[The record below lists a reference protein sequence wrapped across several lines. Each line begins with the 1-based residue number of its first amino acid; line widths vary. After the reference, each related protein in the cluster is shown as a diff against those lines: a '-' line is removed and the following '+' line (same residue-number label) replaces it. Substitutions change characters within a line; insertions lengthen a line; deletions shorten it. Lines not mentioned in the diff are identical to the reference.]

1 MARKWLTDEEFLELP
16 SAVQA
21 REIEEQRTEPV
32 WLTPAT
38 PDRVPDAVI
47 DLSSLSTSGDDSG
60 SETES

>member
-1 MARKWLTDEEFLELP
+1 MAQKWLTDEEFLELSP
-16 SAVQA
+16 AQQA
-21 REIEEQRTEPV
+21 QEIENQRTEPV

-38 PDRVPDAVI
+38 PDRVPDIVI